1 MGGASWEAV
10 WVEERC
16 WARNRNFPG
25 FQHPRSW
32 FTKFYFVYAGVRLR
46 VGTVTQESPDPFDPQ
61 GELKA
66 WPSCTEATA
75 SMLLTWVAE
84 DGGPPPVDGGVGG
97 GGGITSCSLPWLWGT

>member
-1 MGGASWEAV
+1 M
-10 WVEERC
+10 
-16 WARNRNFPG
+16 
-25 FQHPRSW
+25 
-32 FTKFYFVYAGVRLR
+32 
-46 VGTVTQESPDPFDPQ
+46 GTVTQEYPDPFDPQ

-97 GGGITSCSLPWLWGT
+97 GGGIMSCSLLWLWGT